1 MSCNLNFLKNKTFD
15 DSHSW
20 TNAIDNARRRAWSG
34 YAFEQVCLAHLPQIK
49 QKLGIAGV
57 LTKTAS
63 WRSNNKENAA
73 QIDLLI
79 ERNDRV
85 INLCEMKYAVDEF
98 VIDKQYD
105 EILRKKRASFREESK
120 TRKTIHLTMIT
131 TNGVRHNQYWGNIQS
146 EVTMND
152 LFA

>member
-1 MSCNLNFLKNKTFD
+1 
-15 DSHSW
+15 
-20 TNAIDNARRRAWSG
+20 
-34 YAFEQVCLAHLPQIK
+34 LPQIK

-57 LTKTAS
+57 LTNVSS
-63 WRSNNKENAA
+63 WRRRNAARQVSTENGA

-105 EILRKKRASFREESK
+105 AILRKKRAAFQEESK
-120 TRKTIHLTMIT
+120 TRKTIHITMIT
-131 TNGVRHNQYWGNIQS
+131 TNGVSRNQYWNNIQS
-146 EVTMND
+146 EVTIDD
-152 LFA
+152 LF